1 MKLFD
6 LQGDKVTIHT
16 EALAIPCFRAIWE
29 SEKDKS
35 IPRDIITYIVLKN
48 HPDSP
53 YVKSMY
59 EDERELKL
67 KEKLFNKDWTP
78 NELTL
83 TAEKEY
89 IEFLDTLNLKLLR
102 GFRNKLEAMSKYMN
116 SSDSSDM
123 DMRMV
128 KDTLAT
134 AGMLEKAIKSI
145 DTLEKQVKRDEIES
159 SRVRGGG
166 DIGLYELPNR
176 K

>member
-35 IPRDIITYIVLKN
+35 IARDYITYIVLKN

-53 YVKSMY
+53 YVKAMY
-59 EDERELKL
+59 EEERAEKLKL
-67 KEKLFNKDWTP
+67 KLFNKDWTP
-78 NELTL
+78 NELTIE
-83 TAEKEY
+83 AEKEY

-102 GFRNKLEAMSKYMN
+102 GFRNRLEAMSKYMN
-116 SSDSSDM
+116 SKDDHGM
-123 DMRMV
+123 DMRMA
-128 KDTLAT
+128 KDTLAV

-166 DIGLYELPNR
+166 DIGMYELPNR
-176 K
+176 R